1 MQRLYAIIWL
11 TWKAAFRFRL
21 IWVISALLVMAVV
34 LLPLMIKHDG
44 TARGFTQILLTY
56 TLSAITAL
64 LGISTLWLSCGT
76 LSRDI
81 EECQIQLVATKP
93 IPRWQIWL
101 GKLVGIITLDLVMLA
116 LSGAAVY
123 FLLIYRAGKLSEKE
137 QAILRNEVLVARSS
151 LREPLPDLKPD
162 VDRILKERLK
172 SAQLSPDEIR
182 DLRKQIEEQVK
193 AAHQIVP
200 KDYRR
205 EWVIDASKAMDSAR
219 LGRPLFLRVKFYAAQ
234 PTFGGSY
241 LCIWRI
247 GSDKSQR
254 VVELEQNLPGETFNE
269 FPIPPE
275 VIGSDGKLVISFI
288 NRNQTA
294 LLFPLEEGFEV
305 LYYEGGFAINF
316 IRGLLIILFW
326 LALLAAMGLAASSFL
341 SFPVAAF
348 ATMSVMVL
356 FFSSGMLRSSVEEQT
371 VFGRDHETGKPINP
385 LMDTLML
392 PVFKFTLKI
401 VDLAQSF
408 SPVDYLSAGRT
419 ISWFDLLKAFLQVVV
434 FLGGIFALIGIS
446 AFYRRELANVQTSG
460 P

>member
-1 MQRLYAIIWL
+1 
-11 TWKAAFRFRL
+11 
-21 IWVISALLVMAVV
+21 MAVV
-34 LLPLMIKHDG
+34 LLPLIIKHDG

-56 TLSAITAL
+56 TLSSITAL
-64 LGISTLWLSCGT
+64 LGVSTLWLSCGT

-101 GKLVGIITLDLVMLA
+101 GKLLGIITLNIMMLA
-116 LSGAAVY
+116 VSGAAIC
-123 FLLIYRAGKLSEKE
+123 FLLIYRAEKLSEKE
-137 QAILRNEVLVARSS
+137 KTILRNEVLVSRSS
-151 LREPLPDLKPD
+151 LKEPPPDIKPT
-162 VDRILKERLK
+162 VERILNERLK
-172 SAQLSPDEIR
+172 TVSLNPDEIR

-219 LGRPLFLRVKFYAAQ
+219 LGRPLYLRVKFYAAQ
-234 PTFGGSY
+234 PTYGASY
-241 LCIWRI
+241 LCLWRI
-247 GSDKSQR
+247 GSDKSPKAI
-254 VVELEQNLPGETFNE
+254 EFEQNLPAETFNE

-275 VIGSDGKLVISFI
+275 VIGSDGKLVINFI

-294 LLFPLEEGFEV
+294 LLFPLDEGLEV
-305 LYYEGGFAINF
+305 LYYEGGFTLNF
-316 IRGLLIILFW
+316 VRGLLIILFW
-326 LALLAAMGLAASSFL
+326 LVLLAAMGLAASSFL

-348 ATMSVMVL
+348 TTMSVMIL
-356 FFSSGMLRSSVEEQT
+356 FFSSGMLRSSIEEQT
-371 VFGRDHETGKPINP
+371 VFGRDHETGKPVNP
-385 LMDTLML
+385 YLDSIML
-392 PVFKFTLKI
+392 PVFKFTLRI

-434 FLGGIFALIGIS
+434 FLGGVFSIIGIT